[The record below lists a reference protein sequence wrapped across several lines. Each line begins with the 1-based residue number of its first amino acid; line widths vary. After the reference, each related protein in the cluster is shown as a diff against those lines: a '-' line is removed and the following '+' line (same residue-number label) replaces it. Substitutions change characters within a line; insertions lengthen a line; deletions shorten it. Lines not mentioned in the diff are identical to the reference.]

1 MSNIKTYESSSFS
14 EKTYNEFIGS
24 FWEVIEMSVSA
35 KILGERSKTAREAK
49 GYPQE
54 KVAELI
60 GMSAFH
66 LGRIENGK
74 KNVYLHKLSL
84 WCDALDVPIEEILT
98 GAVMPANP
106 AHNRQFG
113 EITQGCS
120 EETVAAMLET
130 CRQIAEIERR
140 TKEHSEP

>member
-1 MSNIKTYESSSFS
+1 
-14 EKTYNEFIGS
+14 
-24 FWEVIEMSVSA
+24 MSVSA
-35 KILGERSKTAREAK
+35 KILGERLKTAREAK

-74 KNVYLHKLSL
+74 KNVYLHKLAL
-84 WCDALDVPIEEILT
+84 WCDVLDVPIEEILT
-98 GAVMPANP
+98 GAVIPANP

-113 EITQGCS
+113 EIAQGCS
-120 EETVAAMLET
+120 EETVTVMLEI
-130 CRQIAEIERR
+130 CRRIAEVEKRA
-140 TKEHSEP
+140 KEHAED